1 MEHTDRL
8 REDFKLILSDAEELL
23 RATAEQGGERAA
35 AARERVEASLR
46 AARDRLEQAG
56 DAAAKHARQ
65 AAHDTDRYVHMNPWT
80 SIGVAAGIATGVGLL
95 IGYIM
100 GRR

>member
-23 RATAEQGGERAA
+23 KATAEEGGERAN
-35 AARERVEASLR
+35 AARTRVEASLR
-46 AARDRLEQAG
+46 SARDRLGEAA
-56 DAAAKHARQ
+56 DAAAARARR
-65 AAHDTDRYVHMNPWT
+65 AAHDTDRYVHANPWP
-80 SIGVAAGIATGVGLL
+80 SIGVAAGVATGVGLL